1 MFPIIRLLVF
11 NIAVLTLGPIILILL
26 VVWKDVV
33 HTRQHEN
40 GRFWIAPFQ
49 HSQSPI
55 DRRGDYHAQ
64 HAASSISSRTDRLIA
79 IWAHS
84 KFWVAL
90 VVTLALQAL
99 LIFLYTVINPFVSS
113 NALVIPA
120 VCLFIAKFRQFIHLH
135 ILSCS
140 PSCALL
146 TSHSISF
153 LPSQP
158 HCHSRPQNHPS
169 TRLRKINMSLSFTC
183 TS

>member
-1 MFPIIRLLVF
+1 MFVFPIIRLLVF
-11 NIAVLTLGPIILILL
+11 NIATLTLGPIILILL

-33 HTRQHEN
+33 HARQHEN

-64 HAASSISSRTDRLIA
+64 HAAPSRTDRLIA

-84 KFWVAL
+84 KFWIAL

-113 NALVIPA
+113 NALVNT
-120 VCLFIAKFRQFIHLH
+120 C
-135 ILSCS
+135 
-140 PSCALL
+140 
-146 TSHSISF
+146 
-153 LPSQP
+153 
-158 HCHSRPQNHPS
+158 
-169 TRLRKINMSLSFTC
+169 NMF
-183 TS
+183 